1 MARGDVTGTHVSP
14 VSRQQIEHE
23 LRLELARDARVGQ
36 IKRESREFADEVRDT
51 WVRIW
56 VMLGPHPYETRT
68 YVNSIEVHGVG
79 RSVGQTRAPKGARDA
94 SGKAIGGRFT
104 GNIYAHY
111 RVSTDDENA
120 GFIEYGTGPDLN
132 GVGVWQDLQG
142 GWHKSPM
149 TPTPEFAPAAITAA
163 RYGGTPD

>member
-1 MARGDVTGTHVSP
+1 MGRGDVTGTHVSR

-56 VMLGPHPYETRT
+56 EMMGPHPYETGG
-68 YVNSIEVHGVG
+68 YVRSINVHGVG
-79 RSVGQTRAPKGARDA
+79 KAVSQIRAPKGARDA
-94 SGKAIGGRFT
+94 SGKAIGGQFV

-111 RVSTDDENA
+111 RVSTNDPNA
-120 GFIEYGTGPDLN
+120 GFIEYGTGPDVK
-132 GVGVWQDLQG
+132 GVGVWQDLDG
-142 GWHKSPM
+142 KWHKSPM
-149 TPTPEFAPAAITAA
+149 TPTPEFAPAAVTAA
-163 RYGGTPD
+163 HYGGTPD